1 MGRKWSFVG
10 DRYWPIAVVQQ
21 GSIRPNAAPEIY
33 LYSRAD
39 SVSPY
44 LLQPIL
50 PKAGFNVSATLS
62 LSSRGNAMA
71 ALPDDPTPALLSR
84 LNQNINALGSAIE
97 EIGIWIDQRG
107 STETYHRIN
116 EHLETLSENSDAIAE
131 LLVDL
136 IVRWVPESDAD
147 AEE

>member
-1 MGRKWSFVG
+1 
-10 DRYWPIAVVQQ
+10 
-21 GSIRPNAAPEIY
+21 
-33 LYSRAD
+33 
-39 SVSPY
+39 
-44 LLQPIL
+44 
-50 PKAGFNVSATLS
+50 
-62 LSSRGNAMA
+62 MA

-136 IVRWVPESDAD
+136 IARWVPESDAD